1 MKKNTASCKT
11 GRLHKTLMVHER
23 REMTALRTLTLC
35 CVSQDSL
42 NWALCRLLLL
52 KYTFNRGSKNDAPA
66 LGLCQMR
73 AASPVPQPTRSY
85 RVRRRSCCLV
95 HTYPKFHQPN
105 FFHFPA
111 FSNGLTDGGGNSM
124 DNRPVYISHLSEFTK
139 ERVIVHEYI
148 NGIRPSPNNLRLRDS
163 SPLKL
168 PFKCQRHNF
177 LDAND
182 NKIKLY
188 HIFQVI
194 LLNHL

>member
-1 MKKNTASCKT
+1 
-11 GRLHKTLMVHER
+11 
-23 REMTALRTLTLC
+23 
-35 CVSQDSL
+35 
-42 NWALCRLLLL
+42 
-52 KYTFNRGSKNDAPA
+52 
-66 LGLCQMR
+66 
-73 AASPVPQPTRSY
+73 
-85 RVRRRSCCLV
+85 
-95 HTYPKFHQPN
+95 
-105 FFHFPA
+105 
-111 FSNGLTDGGGNSM
+111 M

-139 ERVIVHEYI
+139 ERVTVHEYI